1 MSAPLRD
8 KTLDQS
14 PFLAV
19 VHSAPLLRQI
29 LRFQSG
35 EIGNLRD
42 EELLA
47 LPEGVLSLRDFG
59 VQFDDLD
66 AELRRQQFVA
76 QVFSLFAARDSEGSA
91 RVLCTGR
98 DESEPDGMEWQEG
111 NWGKGLD
118 RRNLMKG

>member
-1 MSAPLRD
+1 MGAPLRD
-8 KTLDQS
+8 ETLDQS

-35 EIGNLRD
+35 EIGNLGD

-47 LPEGVLSLRDFG
+47 LPEGVLALRDCG

-76 QVFSLFAARDSEGSA
+76 QVFSLFAARDPEGSA

-98 DESEPDGMEWQEG
+98 DEPEPDGMEWREEI
-111 NWGKGLD
+111 WGKGSD
-118 RRNLMKG
+118 RWNLMRG